1 MHGGWR
7 DGNFPPL
14 FTKPRAGII
23 VAGDISLCNKK
34 EKNYSVSHTT
44 LIIQSVPES
53 CPMYSVLYVDDEPPL
68 LDLCRMYLEKDPD
81 FSVDTAGSA
90 AEALEKIR
98 TAPCDVI
105 VSDYQMPG
113 TDGIAFLQEVRSRF
127 GDIPFILFTGK
138 GREDV
143 VIRAIDCGA
152 DFYIQK
158 GGAAGPQFA
167 ELAHKIR
174 AAIDR
179 RRSARDL
186 QVNESLLRH
195 FRASLD
201 WASDE
206 VYWLDFEGNFYYVN
220 DAACRNNGYSREEL
234 LGMTLYDLSPR
245 LTRENPAEVRETL
258 RTRKTAMFTAQHRH
272 RDGTLVDVEIM
283 TNYVEKDKKEF
294 SFAFARDVTE
304 RKRTEEALRESEERY
319 RRLLS
324 QSFDAVVIH
333 QDGSVVYANDAA
345 ARLVKAESPAAMI
358 GKRTLDFVDPRCM
371 ALVADRIRIMSASP
385 DTAVP
390 LIEERFRCADGT
402 SVDVEV
408 VATSTLY
415 NGKPA
420 IQVVGRDISGRKRTE
435 AALKAANRQ
444 LSLLTSVTRH
454 DILNKITVMSGYLEM
469 AQQGKVDPHMQKYLA
484 AIDANTRSIGEY
496 IEFTRIYQDLGST
509 NPRWQTIA
517 PLLPRSRLPEGI
529 TLQAGVGDV
538 AIYADPILGKIFTNL
553 LDNTVRHG
561 KNASTIR
568 VSCREENGGL
578 TLLWEDDGAGI
589 PADEKEKIFAQGY
602 GKNTGLGL
610 FLTREILSI
619 TGITIS
625 ETGEPGRGARFE
637 IKVPPGCYRGAAG
650 GTAPVHR

>member
-1 MHGGWR
+1 
-7 DGNFPPL
+7 
-14 FTKPRAGII
+14 
-23 VAGDISLCNKK
+23 
-34 EKNYSVSHTT
+34 
-44 LIIQSVPES
+44 
-53 CPMYSVLYVDDEPPL
+53 MYSVLYVDDEPPL
-68 LDLCRMYLEKDPD
+68 LDLCRTYLEKDPD

-98 TAPCDVI
+98 AAPCDVI
-105 VSDYQMPG
+105 ISDYQMPG
-113 TDGIAFLQEVRSRF
+113 MDGIAFLLEVRSRF

-143 VIRAIDCGA
+143 VIRAIDSGA

-167 ELAHKIR
+167 ELAHKVR
-174 AAIDR
+174 AAIDH
-179 RRSARDL
+179 RRSAREL
-186 QVNESLLRH
+186 LENESRLRH
-195 FRASLD
+195 FQASLD

-206 VYWLDFEGNFYYVN
+206 IYWLDFEGNFFYVN

-234 LGMTLYDLSPR
+234 LTMTLFDLSPR
-245 LTRENPAEVRETL
+245 LSREVLAQVRELL
-258 RTRKTAMFTAQHRH
+258 RTKKTALFTAQHRR

-283 TNYVEKDKKEF
+283 CNYVEKDGKEF

-319 RRLLS
+319 RRLLA

-345 ARLVKAESPAAMI
+345 ARLVKAQSPAEMI
-358 GKRTLDFVDPRCM
+358 GRRTLDFVDPRCM
-371 ALVADRIRIMSASP
+371 ALVADRIRIMSATP
-385 DTAVP
+385 ETAVP
-390 LIEERFRCADGT
+390 LIEERFRCLDGT
-402 SVDVEV
+402 VVDVEV

-415 NGKPA
+415 NGRPA

-435 AALKAANRQ
+435 EALKAANRQ
-444 LSLLTSVTRH
+444 LGLLTSVTRH
-454 DILNKITVMSGYLEM
+454 DILNKITVMSGYLEL
-469 AQQGKVDPHMQKYLA
+469 AQQGQVDPHMQKCLA
-484 AIDANTRSIGEY
+484 ALDANTRSIGEY

-509 NPRWQTIA
+509 MPRWQTIA
-517 PLLPRSRLPEGI
+517 GLIPRSRLPPGI
-529 TLQAGVGDV
+529 TLQAEVGDT
-538 AIYADPILGKIFTNL
+538 AIYADPILGKIFSNL
-553 LDNTVRHG
+553 LDNTLRHG
-561 KNASTIR
+561 LKASTIR
-568 VSCREENGGL
+568 VFCREENGCL
-578 TLLWEDDGAGI
+578 TLLWEDDGQGI
-589 PADEKEKIFAQGY
+589 PAAEKEKIFCQGY

-637 IKVPPGCYRGAAG
+637 IKVPAGCYRGTPG
-650 GTAPVHR
+650 GTAPGHR